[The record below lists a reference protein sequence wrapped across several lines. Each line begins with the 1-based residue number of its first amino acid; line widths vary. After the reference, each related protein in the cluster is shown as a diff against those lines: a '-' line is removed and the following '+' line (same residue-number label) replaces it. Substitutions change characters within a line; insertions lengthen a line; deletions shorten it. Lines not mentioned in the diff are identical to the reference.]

1 MAEENEKASED
12 LVEKAKADRVKAR
25 GPIAQGVLFM
35 RQVVQELSKVT
46 RPTRKELISHTGTVL
61 AFVAV
66 VMVIIS
72 AFDWLFSNAVKFVF
86 AG

>member
-1 MAEENEKASED
+1 MAEENERASED
-12 LVEKAKADRVKAR
+12 LVEKAKADRAKAR
-25 GPIAQGVLFM
+25 GPFAQGVLFM

-61 AFVAV
+61 GFVAV

-72 AFDWLFSNAVKFVF
+72 LLDWGISNLVKFVF

>member
-12 LVEKAKADRVKAR
+12 LVEKAKAERAKAR

-72 AFDWLFSNAVKFVF
+72 ALDWLFANGVQFVF